1 MVSSKKSKQ
10 DKQEE
15 AVNEEI
21 DKEEVPIEQEF
32 LDKIQNA

>member
-15 AVNEEI
+15 VVNEEI

>member
-15 AVNEEI
+15 VVNEEI
-21 DKEEVPIEQEF
+21 DKEELPIEQEF